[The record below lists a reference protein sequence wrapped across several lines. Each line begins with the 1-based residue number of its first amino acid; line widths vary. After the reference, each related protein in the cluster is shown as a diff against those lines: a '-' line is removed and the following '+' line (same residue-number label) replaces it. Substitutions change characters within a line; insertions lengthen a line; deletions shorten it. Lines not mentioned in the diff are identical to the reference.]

1 MRWRTLRCMR
11 QPAQSLASPA
21 SANFAGLLA
30 ALASPQSEEFS
41 PANTSNESDLG
52 DDVVTLSYES
62 ALRSHAR
69 YKTPD
74 RGNREPVPATRV
86 DVSLTAQAG
95 RVPQDVLD
103 HELRTTSVTVRLSKA
118 ECASL
123 HQRAAEAGLSVSAY
137 LRSCTMEAEALRAQ
151 VKAALAE
158 LRSAA
163 SKTNQ
168 AVPGKE
174 RRSFRG
180 WVIFGWLAR
189 LLPRTHSASQ
199 AG

>member
-1 MRWRTLRCMR
+1 MAYATLHAATRAESGLTRFRQLCRTPGRAR
-11 QPAQSLASPA
+11 V
-21 SANFAGLLA
+21 A
-30 ALASPQSEEFS
+30 AIRRIF

-103 HELRTTSVTVRLSKA
+103 HELRTTSVTIRLSKA

-123 HQRAAEAGLSVSAY
+123 HQRAAEAGALGFSLYPFVHDRGGCTSSAGKVGAGRVKVS
-137 LRSCTMEAEALRAQ
+137 CIQ
-151 VKAALAE
+151 NKP
-158 LRSAA
+158 
-163 SKTNQ
+163 

-180 WVIFGWLAR
+180 WVISGGWR
-189 LLPRTHSASQ
+189 DSSADAFSRQ
-199 AG
+199 AV